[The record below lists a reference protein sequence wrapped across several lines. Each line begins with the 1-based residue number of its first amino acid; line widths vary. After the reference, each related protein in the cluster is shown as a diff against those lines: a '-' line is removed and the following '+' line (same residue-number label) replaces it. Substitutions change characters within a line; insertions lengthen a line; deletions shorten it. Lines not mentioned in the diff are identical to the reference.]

1 MNKLTQKDVNILRSY
16 SNNVVSLIS
25 FLDERGFGILNW
37 TDDIGRTIL
46 HHIVDNSGSAE
57 CVKLLLQKN
66 ADPDAVSDIVDKC
79 STPLHYAARTNNLD
93 CMIVLLEYGAKIDV
107 LNSNRKR
114 AIDLATDCNST
125 DCINYLHKI
134 YELREK
140 KDEDDKAKALYKS
153 IEANDFE
160 GAKNAL
166 DSMKSAYKTVNE
178 YSHDGNET
186 LLNSA
191 CSRGDKRIVQLI
203 IDNQANERPNS
214 RTGETPLYIAC
225 CHGHLDVVNLLANKF
240 SDLLNLPCTQEQIY
254 PLHAAIIHQ
263 KESIVQYLLTLR
275 YKKHGLQRVIS
286 NNSTP
291 DKSNKY
297 FININQP
304 MGNGLTPIHLAVR
317 LGNKN
322 IISML
327 LECKPFKK
335 ITKKD
340 KYKKY
345 PDCLI
350 LDSVVD
356 TKTALHF
363 ALQDVRNI
371 EVVELLLKNGAD
383 LNASFIDNG
392 LKYTPL
398 QFVCKNENI
407 EALKLLLKYN
417 AEDHDGIS
425 LNEAMENNRDEVVYV
440 LLSNGVYVNSESTV
454 SLNNFEDSLT
464 PVSIHWKKRF
474 INFLEEKWILAAQSA
489 IYSHH
494 DDVIKN
500 KLHPQLITEINL
512 SDNKLKY
519 VPFILFQLP
528 SLSKLNLSNNRLND
542 LSYMDSSTNENNI
555 LNQNV
560 GPTLEELELHHN
572 SLITVP
578 EFIFKMPILQYMNCS
593 NNNLKSLPME
603 MWLSESLKV
612 LLLNHNHLS
621 KLPFLTNSTREYD
634 NEQVDNKKRNCVSRF
649 PISKKNILFSRKS
662 NKDDG
667 IYNIEKQKYALNSG
681 LIHLDLSNNKFSE
694 VPNGI
699 SCLAPN
705 LFYLNLSFNNISE
718 IKCISCFPKHLSHL
732 ALVKNNLDIIN
743 FSEEQKPNS
752 FCYAYSEHIYTTSN
766 NTCEHQQHN
775 QLVDLVHLNLL
786 GNKLKSISLFYSFSN
801 KKELFCENLRTINIS
816 ETLLKSLPDG
826 LKDLKKLEALY
837 FTQIHNI
844 NESFN
849 GLIEDLKLIQ
859 CPKNVVASINIGC
872 ERNSDVKSLQKA
884 EELINKKLMNF
895 PNIRL
900 MVIGPKKFRKSP
912 LVKSLQSYGD
922 IRKEIHLRH
931 YWIKGYKLTTSTF
944 ARDAI
949 DCSYWSY
956 MYEKKCMNFIIWECN
971 FDELHHVFMFQHAI
985 YLLVWQFT
993 DNFENEVV
1001 LLKLW
1006 LENIQAYAP
1015 DSAVIV
1021 VITNTD
1027 SKKCPSGLLENV
1039 KKYFSSKYGFIIDFV
1054 EIDHTKVQNIKSLR
1068 DLISNTA
1075 INVRDKTN
1083 SIFEQSFSEF
1093 YLPVEKSV
1101 YVVADRM
1108 KSESENKKKDLSFY
1122 LDEKSYRSKMF
1133 ELLHLQNLEFQY
1145 GDKELD
1151 KAVRFLHHFGS
1162 ILHFNV
1168 PALNDFYFFNPQ
1180 WLCDILVFMMK
1191 IIPSQTNGFVKIMDI
1206 KRNLVEERFPISKGI
1221 ELLNS
1226 FDIAVML
1233 SKNELFVPSLLPV
1246 NEKTTCKNNLQNEVY
1261 RRQYLMSFVPSG
1273 FWFMLIKRIRV
1284 DKNLTE
1290 ALSTCFDLKTTIDLR
1305 SNDTA
1310 SSKNRDKIKIK
1321 KFFNWSCWKT
1331 GIEVSCF
1338 GSMLLR
1344 ISELPSKVSF
1354 YGSNSSSE
1362 AKVVS
1367 SSEPRSVNNKTV
1379 VEITVPI
1386 GKYELPVT
1394 ASGIQ
1399 DKSMA
1404 HNISN
1409 FEVTSHTYNNLIKA
1423 CRIFVTSVDCIDK
1436 LLFDWFSKFS
1446 TKYVERVSFCNLC
1459 IQNAIENNSQSSSF
1473 NLSLFEF
1480 EHALDCLKNKKD
1492 LICPFHENSVD
1503 IKKVFP
1509 DLCFLD
1515 FNCKIFSDE
1524 EIECGKVISKGKL
1537 NDVFAV
1543 KIASKNSS
1551 FCAAMK
1557 VPSSSAIKNK
1567 SPFTKAY
1574 ISWNHE
1580 AKMESY
1586 PYRQIQSYMSYRNF
1600 REELDVVLSIEH
1612 QHIVKFKGLSLKP
1625 LAMFFELV
1633 PRGSLNNYLDR
1644 YRERK
1649 IELPVYA
1656 VKETLRQVSDA
1667 LNYLQSQSISCC
1679 DLKSDNILVHE
1690 FPEPECS
1697 LYSNVRILLASYGN
1711 SKQTLNKNTGFNKVS
1726 LFRVQDGN
1734 ENAKDLSF
1742 LFGSFVYELINL
1754 RKPFGNS
1761 GNKDLVDMFMLE
1773 GKRPKISLVARQY
1786 PVSILSLLHQCW
1798 ALNRNDRLTT
1808 SEIKSLT
1815 SLDELTSLLD
1825 VLELDENFYLQC
1837 VKTCS
1842 SNLCKQSNV
1851 SANDSI
1857 GSHVWLITSQKNQ
1870 LQERTYVTIFSYEDF
1885 KYVHELNFLVKE
1897 KIITAC
1903 LVGNT
1908 MWLGTD
1914 KSTFKVYC
1922 TSKYR
1927 LIAYGASI
1935 NHAYIVCIYYCAL
1948 KKFVVCTQ
1956 SDGNIL
1962 IYSDDVRLQSR
1973 CSSSEPTN
1981 YHVHPIK
1988 KIVFLKPLNC
1998 INIGSLIHCI
2008 CAVESNSSI
2017 KKIVSNEFLISDTE
2031 KNPDNYELWCG
2042 QEKGCISIL
2051 SASSYK
2057 KIETLSVQDKNLSG
2071 FSDKIVTFLETN
2083 QSSNLHS
2090 YIWMVVYPG
2099 TEVKRWNV
2107 GSRVVEGVFDAKNYS
2122 EVHKVNSVKPQK
2134 KIITKDCQAQIQSL
2148 VVVEDKMYVG
2158 TSFGVFFTCNAYTM
2172 IPYTWLRC
2180 YKECLSVIVPCRM
2193 LSKRDVSQKENQ
2205 LILTCGQKSLGR
2217 WFNNADCNKNGTSA
2231 KKGFSLM
2238 MWNVNS
2244 LNYSFKS

>member
-1 MNKLTQKDVNILRSY
+1 MKIMKLTQEVVNVLRSY
-16 SNNVVSLIS
+16 SNNVMSLIS
-25 FLDERGFGILNW
+25 FLDERDLGILNW

-57 CVKLLLQKN
+57 CVKLLLEKN
-66 ADPDAVSDIVDKC
+66 ADPNAVSDVVDKC

-93 CMIVLLEYGAKIDV
+93 CMIVLLEYGAKIDI
-107 LNSNRKR
+107 LNTNRQR
-114 AIDLATDCNST
+114 AIDLATYCCST

-134 YELREK
+134 YALREK
-140 KDEDDKAKALYKS
+140 EDEDNKAKALYKS
-153 IEANDFE
+153 IEVNDFE
-160 GAKNAL
+160 GAKKAL
-166 DSMKSAYKTVNE
+166 DSMKSTYETVNE

-191 CSRGDKRIVQLI
+191 CFHGDKRIVELLI
-203 IDNQANERPNS
+203 HNQANVRPNS
-214 RTGETPLYIAC
+214 ITGETPLYIAC
-225 CHGHLDVVNLLANKF
+225 YYGHLDVVILLAQTF
-240 SDLLNLPCTQEQIY
+240 PELLNLPCTQEQIY

-263 KESIVQYLLTLR
+263 KESIVQHLLTYR
-275 YKKHGLQRVIS
+275 YKKHGLEKVIS

-291 DKSNKY
+291 AESNKY
-297 FININQP
+297 FVNINQP
-304 MGNGLTPIHLAVR
+304 MGNGHTPIHLAVQS
-317 LGNKN
+317 GNKN
-322 IISML
+322 IILML
-327 LECKPFKK
+327 LEHKPFKK
-335 ITKKD
+335 ITEKEE
-340 KYKKY
+340 YKKY

-350 LDSVVD
+350 LDSIVD
-356 TKTALHF
+356 RKTPLHF
-363 ALQDVRNI
+363 ALQDVKNL
-371 EVVELLLKNGAD
+371 EVIELLLRNGAD

-407 EALKLLLKYN
+407 EVLKLLLKYK

-425 LNEAMENNRDEVVYV
+425 LNEAMINNRDEVVNI
-440 LLSNGVYVNSESTV
+440 LLSKGVYVNSESTV
-454 SLNNFEDSLT
+454 SLNDYEDSLT

-474 INFLEEKWILAAQSA
+474 INFLDEKWILAAQSA

-500 KLHPQLITEINL
+500 KLHPQLITEVNL

-555 LNQNV
+555 LNQKV
-560 GPTLEELELHHN
+560 GLTLEELELHHN
-572 SLITVP
+572 SLKTLP
-578 EFIFKMPILQYMNCS
+578 KFIFEMPILQYINCS

-612 LLLNHNHLS
+612 LLLDHNHLS
-621 KLPFLTNSTREYD
+621 KLPSLINLNREHN
-634 NEQVDNKKRNCVSRF
+634 NEQVDNKMNHRSSRF
-649 PISKKNILFSRKS
+649 PVSIKNILYSRKS

-667 IYNIEKQKYALNSG
+667 VYNIEKQKYALNSG

-718 IKCISCFPKHLSHL
+718 IKCISCFPKHLGHL
-732 ALVKNNLDIIN
+732 ALVKNNLDMID
-743 FSEEQKPNS
+743 FSEKQQPNS
-752 FCYAYSEHIYTTSN
+752 FCYAYSESLCVTSN

-775 QLVDLVHLNLL
+775 QLVDLVHLDLL

-801 KKELFCENLRTINIS
+801 KKDLFCKNLRTINIS
-816 ETLLKSLPDG
+816 DTLLKSLPDG
-826 LKDLKKLEALY
+826 LRDLKKLEALY
-837 FTQIHNI
+837 FTQNSNI
-844 NESFN
+844 SDSFN
-849 GLIEDLKLIQ
+849 GLIEDLKSSPQ
-859 CPKNVVASINIGC
+859 YPQNVVASINIGC

-912 LVKSLQSYGD
+912 LVNSLQSYGN
-922 IRKEIHLRH
+922 IRKETHLRH

-956 MYEKKCMNFIIWECN
+956 MYENKCMNFIIWECN
-971 FDELHHVFMFQHAI
+971 FDELHHVFMFQHAV

-993 DNFENEVV
+993 DNIENEVA

-1006 LENIQAYAP
+1006 FQNIQAYAP

-1027 SKKCPSGLLENV
+1027 SKKFPSGLLENV
-1039 KKYFSSKYGFIIDFV
+1039 KKYFSSKRYGFSIDEALPKIIDFV
-1054 EIDHTKVQNIKSLR
+1054 EIDHTKDQNIKFLR
-1068 DLISNTA
+1068 DLISKTA
-1075 INVRDKTN
+1075 INVRYKTYA
-1083 SIFEQSFSEF
+1083 IFEQSFSNF
-1093 YLPVEKSV
+1093 YLHVEKAV

-1108 KSESENKKKDLSFY
+1108 KSESDRKNDLSFY

-1133 ELLHLQNLEFQY
+1133 ELLQLQNLEFQY
-1145 GDKELD
+1145 DDKKLD

-1168 PALNDFYFFNPQ
+1168 PTLNDVYFFNPQ
-1180 WLCDILVFMMK
+1180 WLSDILVFMMK
-1191 IIPSQTNGFVKIMDI
+1191 IIPSQANGFVKITDI
-1206 KRNLVEERFPISKGI
+1206 KRDLVEERFPISKVI

-1233 SKNELFVPSLLPV
+1233 SKSELFVPSLLPV

-1273 FWFMLIKRIRV
+1273 FWSMLIKRIRV
-1284 DKNLTE
+1284 DKNLFE
-1290 ALSTCFDLKTTIDLR
+1290 ALSTCFGLKTNTELH

-1310 SSKNRDKIKIK
+1310 SSKNLDEIKVEK
-1321 KFFNWSCWKT
+1321 QFNWSCWKT

-1338 GSMLLR
+1338 GNMLLR

-1367 SSEPRSVNNKTV
+1367 ISKPRSVNSKTV
-1379 VEITVPI
+1379 VEVTVPI
-1386 GKYELPVT
+1386 EKYESHVT

-1399 DKSMA
+1399 SKSMA

-1409 FEVTSHTYNNLIKA
+1409 FEVTSHTCNNFIKA

-1436 LLFDWFSKFS
+1436 LLSDWFSKFS
-1446 TKYVERVSFCNLC
+1446 AKYVERVSFCNLC

-1492 LICPFHENSVD
+1492 LICPFHENLVD

-1515 FNCKIFSDE
+1515 FNCKIFSDKK
-1524 EIECGKVISKGKL
+1524 IECGKVISKGKF

-1557 VPSSSAIKNK
+1557 VPCNSAIKNK
-1567 SPFTKAY
+1567 SPFTEAY

-1580 AKMESY
+1580 AKIKSF
-1586 PYRQIQSYMSYRNF
+1586 PYHQMQSYMSYRSF
-1600 REELDVVLSIEH
+1600 REELAVILSIEH

-1633 PRGSLNNYLDR
+1633 PRGSLNNYLNR

-1679 DLKSDNILVHE
+1679 DLKSENLLVHE
-1690 FPEPECS
+1690 FPEPECC
-1697 LYSNVRILLASYGN
+1697 LHSNVRILLPSYGN
-1711 SKQTLNKNTGFNKVS
+1711 SKKTLNKNTHFNKVS
-1726 LFRVQDGN
+1726 LFRIQDEN
-1734 ENAKDLSF
+1734 ENAKVVSF

-1761 GNKDLVDMFMLE
+1761 ANKNLVDKFISE
-1773 GKRPKISLVARQY
+1773 GKRPKISLVASQY
-1786 PVSILSLLHQCW
+1786 PISILSLLHQCW
-1798 ALNRNDRLTT
+1798 ALNHNDRLTT
-1808 SEIKSLT
+1808 SEIKGLT

-1825 VLELDENFYLQC
+1825 VL
-1837 VKTCS
+1837 
-1842 SNLCKQSNV
+1842 
-1851 SANDSI
+1851 
-1857 GSHVWLITSQKNQ
+1857 GST
-1870 LQERTYVTIFSYEDF
+1870 
-1885 KYVHELNFLVKE
+1885 
-1897 KIITAC
+1897 
-1903 LVGNT
+1903 
-1908 MWLGTD
+1908 
-1914 KSTFKVYC
+1914 
-1922 TSKYR
+1922 
-1927 LIAYGASI
+1927 
-1935 NHAYIVCIYYCAL
+1935 
-1948 KKFVVCTQ
+1948 
-1956 SDGNIL
+1956 
-1962 IYSDDVRLQSR
+1962 
-1973 CSSSEPTN
+1973 
-1981 YHVHPIK
+1981 
-1988 KIVFLKPLNC
+1988 
-1998 INIGSLIHCI
+1998 
-2008 CAVESNSSI
+2008 
-2017 KKIVSNEFLISDTE
+2017 
-2031 KNPDNYELWCG
+2031 
-2042 QEKGCISIL
+2042 
-2051 SASSYK
+2051 
-2057 KIETLSVQDKNLSG
+2057 
-2071 FSDKIVTFLETN
+2071 
-2083 QSSNLHS
+2083 
-2090 YIWMVVYPG
+2090 
-2099 TEVKRWNV
+2099 
-2107 GSRVVEGVFDAKNYS
+2107 
-2122 EVHKVNSVKPQK
+2122 
-2134 KIITKDCQAQIQSL
+2134 
-2148 VVVEDKMYVG
+2148 
-2158 TSFGVFFTCNAYTM
+2158 
-2172 IPYTWLRC
+2172 
-2180 YKECLSVIVPCRM
+2180 
-2193 LSKRDVSQKENQ
+2193 
-2205 LILTCGQKSLGR
+2205 
-2217 WFNNADCNKNGTSA
+2217 
-2231 KKGFSLM
+2231 
-2238 MWNVNS
+2238 S
-2244 LNYSFKS
+2244 LNSNPKLMY